1 MPRPPKAQQAMVY
14 GFAVLAVALALAP
27 FAWMIISS
35 VASPADLLTRPLHW
49 IPGHA
54 SLSRYRAVASGG
66 NDAAQT
72 FAAAFINSLV
82 VAAVSVA
89 IALAAGIFGAYAFAR
104 LRFRFRRSVMVLFL
118 LTYMLPPISILI
130 PLYLIEARL
139 QLLDTRAGLVLV
151 YVSFITPFVLWVMG
165 NYFQSIPEDLEDAGR
180 IDGLSRVGVLF
191 RIVLPLSVPGLLSTA
206 LLGFLLAWDEFLYA
220 LIFTDT
226 DASKTI
232 PVAIAEFTGR
242 HAVDFGMIA
251 TGGVLA
257 SIPPVIIALLFQR
270 YIVGGLTAG
279 ALKG

>member
-1 MPRPPKAQQAMVY
+1 MPRTPKSQQVATY
-14 GFAVLAVALALAP
+14 GFAVLAVAVALAP
-27 FAWMIISS
+27 FIWMIISS

-49 IPGHA
+49 IPGHT

-72 FAAAFINSLV
+72 FAAAFVNSLV
-82 VAAVSVA
+82 VAAVSVV
-89 IALAAGIFGAYAFAR
+89 ISLAAGIFGAYAFAR
-104 LRFRFRRSVMVLFL
+104 LRFRFRRSVMLLFL
-118 LTYMLPPISILI
+118 LTYMLPPIAILI

-165 NYFQSIPEDLEDAGR
+165 NYFQTIPEDLEDAGR

-191 RIVLPLSVPGLLSTA
+191 RIVLPLSAPGLLSTA

-257 SIPPVIIALLFQR
+257 SIPPVVIALLFQR

>member
-1 MPRPPKAQQAMVY
+1 VKNRPNLLVVY
-14 GFAVLAVALALAP
+14 GFSALAVAFALAP
-27 FAWMIISS
+27 FAWLVISS
-35 VASPADLLTRPLHW
+35 VASPADLLQRPLHW
-49 IPGHA
+49 VPAHA
-54 SLSRYRAVASGG
+54 SFSRYHAIFSGST
-66 NDAAQT
+66 DAAST
-72 FAAAFINSLV
+72 FAAAFLNSLV

-89 IALAAGIFGAYAFAR
+89 ISLAVGIFGAYAFAR
-104 LRFRFRRSVMVLFL
+104 LRFRFRQAIMLLFL
-118 LTYMLPPISILI
+118 LTYMLPPIAILI

-139 QLLDTRAGLVLV
+139 SLLDTRQGLVVV

-165 NYFQSIPEDLEDAGR
+165 NYFQTIPAELEDAGR
-180 IDGLSRVGVLF
+180 IDGLNRLGVLF
-191 RIVLPLSVPGLLSTA
+191 RIILPLSAPGLLSTA

-220 LIFTDT
+220 LIFTGT
-226 DASKTI
+226 NASKTI

-257 SIPPVIIALLFQR
+257 SLPPVVIALLFQR